1 MAVPRN
7 KLIPILGALTLAGV
21 VSIFFMG
28 RSAPPAAAPMAA
40 VPLPATA
47 GADED
52 TAAETLATVAVSNRE
67 LRTDI
72 QKVIQANEQLAR
84 ENREMQQRM
93 TMNGAPAA
101 ASSSPSAPAT
111 TTGSGQP
118 GNGPVDVI
126 ANAWGNASDAFGNI
140 GGPRPAGASQPP
152 LQGSYGTASGSAFD
166 MGSGSGYEVLAPMGY
181 TKQTITANGKSTT
194 RYVRAPGAAEVAPSP
209 SGQGGSATRAAQA
222 AAAVKPE
229 PEPYYT
235 LPENST
241 LAGVTAMTSLIGRVP
256 VNGRVTDP
264 MQFKAMVGRD
274 NLAANGW
281 ELPEDL
287 AGMIITGVAIG
298 DMALSCTEGK
308 VRSMTFVFNDGAIRT
323 VSARRSGSSTSGGLS
338 SASNADLGFISDLH
352 GNPCIQGKFVT
363 NAPTYLT
370 DIIGAKGLGV
380 AAEALAQAQTTTL
393 NRGDSTSASV
403 TGNAGS
409 FALGRMGS
417 AATEELT
424 RWLTERLKSSFDAVV
439 TPSGAQ
445 LVVHLDREI
454 QIDKP
459 VNPRKVVHRTQ
470 ATNVLSGARYGLE

>member
-7 KLIPILGALTLAGV
+7 KLIPLLGALTLAGV
-21 VSIFFMG
+21 VSIFFIG

-52 TAAETLATVAVSNRE
+52 TAAETLATVAASNRE

-118 GNGPVDVI
+118 GTGPVDVI

-152 LQGSYGTASGSAFD
+152 LQGSYGTGAGSAFD
-166 MGSGSGYEVLAPMGY
+166 MGSGSGYEVLAPLGY
-181 TKQTITANGKSTT
+181 TKQTSTANGKSTT
-194 RYVRAPGAAEVAPSP
+194 RYVRAPGAAEVAPGP
-209 SGQGGSATRAAQA
+209 TGQGGSAMRAAQA

>member
-52 TAAETLATVAVSNRE
+52 TAAETLATVAASNRE

-101 ASSSPSAPAT
+101 ASSAPSAPAT

-118 GNGPVDVI
+118 GAGPVDVI

-140 GGPRPAGASQPP
+140 GVPRPAGASQPP
-152 LQGSYGTASGSAFD
+152 LQGSYGTGSGSAFD

-181 TKQTITANGKSTT
+181 TKQTSTANCKSTT

-209 SGQGGSATRAAQA
+209 AGQGGSATRAAQA

-363 NAPTYLT
+363 NAPTSLT

-459 VNPRKVVHRTQ
+459 VNPRRVVHRTQ
-470 ATNVLSGARYGLE
+470 ATNALSGARYGLE

>member
-7 KLIPILGALTLAGV
+7 KLIPLLGALTLAGV

-52 TAAETLATVAVSNRE
+52 TAAETLATVAASNRE

-72 QKVIQANEQLAR
+72 QKVIQANEQLAS

-111 TTGSGQP
+111 NTGSGQP
-118 GNGPVDVI
+118 GTGPVDVI

-152 LQGSYGTASGSAFD
+152 LQGSYGTGAGSAFD

-181 TKQTITANGKSTT
+181 TKQTSTANGKSTT
-194 RYVRAPGAAEVAPSP
+194 RYVRAPGAAEVAPGP
-209 SGQGGSATRAAQA
+209 AGQGGSAMRAAQA

-308 VRSMTFVFNDGAIRT
+308 VRSMTFVFDDGAIRT

-352 GNPCIQGKFVT
+352 GNPCIQGRFVT

-470 ATNVLSGARYGLE
+470 ATNALSGARYGLE

>member
-7 KLIPILGALTLAGV
+7 KLIPILGVLTLAGV
-21 VSIFFMG
+21 ISIFFMG

-52 TAAETLATVAVSNRE
+52 TAAETLATVAASNRE

-101 ASSSPSAPAT
+101 ASSSPSAPVT
-111 TTGSGQP
+111 TTGP
-118 GNGPVDVI
+118 GPVDVI
-126 ANAWGNASDAFGNI
+126 ANAWGNTSDAFGNI
-140 GGPRPAGASQPP
+140 GAPRPGGASQPP
-152 LQGSYGTASGSAFD
+152 LQGSYGAGAGSAFD
-166 MGSGSGYEVLAPMGY
+166 MGVSGSGYEVLAPMGY

-338 SASNADLGFISDLH
+338 SGSNADLGFISDLH

-459 VNPRKVVHRTQ
+459 VNPRRVVHRTQ
-470 ATNVLSGARYGLE
+470 ATNAMSGARYGLE

>member
-52 TAAETLATVAVSNRE
+52 TAAETLATVAASNRE

-118 GNGPVDVI
+118 GAGPVDVI